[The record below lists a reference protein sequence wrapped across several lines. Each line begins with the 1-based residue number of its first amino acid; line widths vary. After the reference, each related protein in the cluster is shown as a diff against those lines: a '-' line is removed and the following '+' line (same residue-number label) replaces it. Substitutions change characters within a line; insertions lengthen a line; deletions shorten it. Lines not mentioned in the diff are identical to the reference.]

1 LAVIA
6 EKALL
11 GTFLKDNYLLKDTTL
26 KPEQLEDTRHQKLFK
41 IMLQLMRKGKPVDII
56 TLSTVP
62 FLEQLGGISYINELV
77 SFADAEKIEEYES
90 LVLDAWKE
98 REKNNIL
105 TRAIQE
111 GWSIE
116 KITSSLDAINEA
128 KMDDHASITD
138 ILAEMYEAPWREE
151 KIKRGVPTG
160 IAQLDRM
167 TNGFQDGEVTVIAAR
182 PSMGKTDVMIH
193 LAKQAGWQGYLPL
206 IFSLEM
212 PSRSITNRLIASTGR
227 FNRMKM
233 RNLYKGLTDE
243 QKKMWPDII
252 GKVANT
258 NIQIF
263 DGAGQTI
270 AEIRAK
276 TRKMIHSFP
285 DKKPVVFIDYLTLI
299 KPANFYGGNPRLQ
312 VTEISQSLKA
322 MAKEFNCPV
331 ITLAQ
336 LSRSVEQRADKR
348 PVMSDIRES
357 GSVEQDADLIIFLYR
372 EKYYNKETDDDTL
385 ELIISKNRNG
395 PVGTVRVKYNEH
407 TGEIVDDYG
416 QRVV

>member
-1 LAVIA
+1 MIA

-26 KPEQLEDTRHQKLFK
+26 KPEQFEDTRHQKLFK
-41 IMLQLMRKGKPVDII
+41 TMLQLTRKGKPVDIV
-56 TLSTVP
+56 TLSTAP
-62 FLEQLGGISYINELV
+62 ELDQLGGISYINELA
-77 SFADAEKIEEYES
+77 SFADAEKIEEYEE
-90 LVLDAWKE
+90 LVLEAWKE

-111 GWSIE
+111 GWEIG
-116 KITSSLDAINEA
+116 KVITSLDAINES

-138 ILAEMYEAPWREE
+138 ILADMYEAPWRPEE
-151 KIKRGVPTG
+151 KKRGVPTG
-160 IAQLDRM
+160 LAQLDRM
-167 TNGFQDGEVTVIAAR
+167 TFGFQEGEVTVIAAR

-212 PSRSITNRLIASTGR
+212 PSRSITDRLIASTGR

-233 RNLYKGLTDE
+233 RNLYRGLTDE
-243 QKKMWPDII
+243 QKKMWPNII
-252 GKVANT
+252 GRVADT
-258 NIQIF
+258 HIQIF

-270 AEIRAK
+270 MEMRAK
-276 TRKMIHSFP
+276 TRKMIHTFQ
-285 DKKPVVFIDYLTLI
+285 DRKPVIFIDYLTLI
-299 KPANFYGGNPRLQ
+299 RPANFYGGNAHLQ
-312 VTEISQSLKA
+312 VTEISKSLKA

-331 ITLAQ
+331 VTLAQ
-336 LSRSVEQRADKR
+336 LNRSVESRSDKR
-348 PVMSDIRES
+348 PMMSDIRES

-385 ELIISKNRNG
+385 ELIIAKNRNG

-407 TGEIVDDYG
+407 TGEIIDDYG
-416 QRVV
+416 QRAV